1 MFNKDELDNFFN
13 AKSVAV
19 IGASETPG
27 KIGYE
32 VLRSLSQYGYKGRV
46 YPVTPKSKEILG
58 VKCYPSVQSLPETVD
73 LAVFTLSSVLV
84 PGLLQ
89 ECGEKGVK
97 NVVIVSGGFQELGGQ
112 YQEIQTKVVEI
123 AKKYGIRIIGPNC
136 IGVFN
141 SKNRLD
147 TFFQSHERMTRPP
160 LGPIAFLTQSGT
172 FGCTMLEWA
181 AESGVGISK
190 FVSYGNRCDV
200 DEADL
205 IRYLGAD
212 TDTKVIAI
220 YLESIQNGRKFMAAV
235 QEVLPHKPIVVL
247 KAGKTDWGSRAARS
261 HTGQLAGSYQ
271 VCEAAFKQSGLI
283 EAKNFEELFDMA
295 KALALQPPAAGNRIA
310 MVTNGAGPCVMA
322 ADACVERGLV
332 LAKYQSETIRKLK
345 SVFPPYYVVENPVD
359 LTGSATSQDYEVAI
373 QHLAQDQK
381 VDLIM
386 PFFVFQDTPLDEKI
400 VEVIPKM
407 TQYGKPIVCCASG
420 GQYTKAQAGILE
432 RRGIPVFPIP
442 ERAVAAAYALVRYG
456 TIIRRC

>member
-1 MFNKDELDNFFN
+1 MSNKNDLDNFFN

-19 IGASETPG
+19 IGVSATPG

-46 YPVTPKSKEILG
+46 YSVTPKSEEILDL
-58 VKCYPSVQSLPETVD
+58 KCYPDVRRLPETVD
-73 LAVFTLSSVLV
+73 LAVFTLSSALI
-84 PGLLQ
+84 PDLLQ

-97 NVVIVSGGFQELGGQ
+97 NAVIISGGFQELGGQ
-112 YQEIQTKVVEI
+112 YQEIQNRVVEI

-141 SKNRLD
+141 SKNKLD

-160 LGPIAFLTQSGT
+160 SGSIAFLTQSGT

-190 FVSYGNRCDV
+190 FASYGNRCDV

-205 IRYLGAD
+205 IRYLGGD
-212 TDTKVIAI
+212 TDTKVIVI
-220 YLESIQNGRKFMAAV
+220 YFESIQNGRKFIEAV
-235 QEVLPHKPIVVL
+235 HEVMPQKPIVVL
-247 KAGKTDWGSRAARS
+247 KAGRTEWGSRAARS

-271 VCEAAFKQSGLI
+271 VCEAAFTQLGLV
-283 EAKNFEELFDMA
+283 EAKNFEELYDMA
-295 KALALQPPAAGNRIA
+295 KALALQPPATGNRIA

-322 ADACVERGLV
+322 ADASVERGLA
-332 LAKYQSETIRKLK
+332 LSKYQSKTIEQLK
-345 SVFPPYYVVENPVD
+345 SLLSPHYVIGNPVD
-359 LTGSATSQDYEVAI
+359 LTGSATSRDYEIAI
-373 QHLAQDQK
+373 ENLAQDQT

-400 VEVIPKM
+400 VEIIPKM
-407 TQYGKPIVCCASG
+407 MKYDKPIVCCAAG
-420 GQYTKAQAGILE
+420 GQYTKVQSAILE
-432 RRGIPVFPIP
+432 KRGIPVFSIP

-456 TIIRRC
+456 TFVRRR